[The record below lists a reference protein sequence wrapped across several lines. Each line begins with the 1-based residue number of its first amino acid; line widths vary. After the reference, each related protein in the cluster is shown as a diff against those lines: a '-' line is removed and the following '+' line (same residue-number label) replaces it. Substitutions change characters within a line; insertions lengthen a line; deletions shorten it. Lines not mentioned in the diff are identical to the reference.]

1 MAMET
6 GTGTT
11 ETATFTQALASL
23 KRRGS
28 NLLVAGAASGATH
41 ADACSR
47 LLGDRRADR
56 TRVFVATDSHCATA
70 ERDAQT
76 SGDWLVEYAAPTRGA
91 TAATSP
97 TADGPT
103 LPGRATEV
111 SVDDLPSLERAVDD
125 AIAAAGRDSLA
136 PAELRLCFDSLAPLV
151 DEHDEQ
157 TVVRFLHGLTS
168 EIRSVRGMGHYHLPA
183 ALDSRV
189 VRTLRPLFDGVVE
202 IRTQGERAQQ
212 RWHLNEADISTDWL
226 DL

>member
-6 GTGTT
+6 GPETT

-28 NLLVAGAASGATH
+28 NLLVAGAASGDTH

-47 LLGDRRADR
+47 LLGDSRADR
-56 TRVFVATDSHCATA
+56 TRVFVATDGHCSAA
-70 ERDAQT
+70 DRDTQT
-76 SGDWLVEYAAPTRGA
+76 SDDWLVEYAAPTRGA
-91 TAATSP
+91 TAAATP

-103 LPGRATEV
+103 LPGPATEV
-111 SVDDLPSLERAVDD
+111 SVDDLPSLERAVGD
-125 AIAAAGRDSLA
+125 AIEAAGSDSLA
-136 PAELRLCFDSLAPLV
+136 PAELRLCFDSLGPIT
-151 DEHDEQ
+151 DEHDEE
-157 TVVRFLHGLTS
+157 TVVRTLHALTS
-168 EIRSVRGMGHYHLPA
+168 EVRSVRGMGHYHLPV
-183 ALDSRV
+183 ALDTQI

-212 RWHLNEADISTDWL
+212 RWHLNETDISTDWL